1 MTTPAPPATVVQR
14 LARACLRLMG
24 WRVVSLPA
32 LPAKAVLIAYPH
44 TSNWDFVHTMLGKA
58 ALGLNAHWVGKDTL
72 FRWPLGSLMRALGGI
87 PVNRRERTG
96 FVDAM
101 AARYAHSDQ
110 LIVAIAPEGT
120 RGLTPGWKTG
130 FYRIA
135 RAARVP
141 ILLACVDY
149 GRREVGVIGSLLP
162 TENAEAD
169 MAAIAAAYA
178 GRRGRYPDQA
188 APIVLI
194 GGDRS

>member
-1 MTTPAPPATVVQR
+1 MTAPPPATLVQR
-14 LARACLRLMG
+14 LARSCLRLMG
-24 WRVVSLPA
+24 WRVICPAA
-32 LPAKAVLIAYPH
+32 LPARAVLIAYPH

-58 ALGLNAHWVGKDTL
+58 ALGLDAHWVGKDTL
-72 FRWPLGSLMRALGGI
+72 FRWPFGGLMRALGGI

-101 AARYAHSDQ
+101 AARYASTDH

-120 RGLTPGWKTG
+120 RGWTPGWKTG

-141 ILLACVDY
+141 VLLACVDY
-149 GRREVGVIGSLLP
+149 RRREVGVIGSLLP
-162 TENAEAD
+162 TDDAEAD
-169 MAAIAAAYA
+169 MAAIAAVYA

-194 GGDRS
+194 GSDRP